1 VINLFLY
8 DNFVLSHHFP
18 PKFLDLKLAYQ
29 WWKEDRHLVGYDAT
43 TGVKFGEYTFGDN
56 MKEEATVRCL
66 LQMFA

>member
-1 VINLFLY
+1 MIILCY
-8 DNFVLSHHFP
+8 HIHFP

-29 WWKEDRHLVGYDAT
+29 WRKEDRHLVGYDAT

-66 LQMFA
+66 LFAWHYSY